1 MGGNSRAGSNP
12 ALGISRVRFLPT
24 RSSRTRTPILVRCL
38 TLWSAR
44 CPTRTAGILLP
55 ALTRLNVVLARV
67 AKRPPLHTRCNR
79 GTLMTGMRWAR
90 LLEDVDCKLRRGAWY
105 RVTHVTGLEA
115 GVEGKRPPL
124 ALPSYAT
131 QIRAT
136 PPPAW
141 SGLP

>member
-1 MGGNSRAGSNP
+1 MGGNSHAGSNP
-12 ALGISRVRFLPT
+12 ALGIRRVRFLPT
-24 RSSRTRTPILVRCL
+24 RSSRARTPILVRRL

-44 CPTRTAGILLP
+44 CPTRTTAILPP

-115 GVEGKRPPL
+115 VVEVRSEERRVGKEGRSRGAPDH
-124 ALPSYAT
+124 
-131 QIRAT
+131 
-136 PPPAW
+136 
-141 SGLP
+141 

>member
-12 ALGISRVRFLPT
+12 ALGIRRVRFLPT
-24 RSSRTRTPILVRCL
+24 RSSRARTPILVRCL

-44 CPTRTAGILLP
+44 GPTRTTAILPP

-115 GVEGKRPPL
+115 AEV
-124 ALPSYAT
+124 A
-131 QIRAT
+131 AT
-136 PPPAW
+136 PPPG
-141 SGLP
+141 SE